1 MLVKIHNSYR
11 QIIAICDSDLVGKTF
26 EEGNRQ
32 IFVNPNFFQG
42 EEKKESEVL
51 KIIEEGSDD
60 DSTFNIVGEQSTNA
74 ALKAGLIK
82 KEGITHIQHIP
93 IALVLL

>member
-11 QIIAICDSDLVGKTF
+11 SIIAVCDTNLLGKTF

-32 IFVNPNFFQG
+32 IVLNPNFFQG
-42 EEKKESEVL
+42 EEKTEQDIL
-51 KIIEEGSDD
+51 KLMEDGAAE
-60 DSTFNIVGEQSTNA
+60 DSTFNIVGKESVKT
-74 ALKAGLIK
+74 ALKAGIIK
-82 KEGITHIQHIP
+82 KEGITRIQGVP